1 MAKKKNVQIIY
12 QDDQLLV
19 INKPSGTSVTK
30 DRSGKKQL
38 LDLLSDQLPT
48 ETISALRLIHRLDKP
63 TSGIMMLAKTKE
75 AQSKYSHCFEKNLI
89 EKTYLVL
96 VTGFVPPK
104 GFGQINARI
113 IPDRNKP
120 GRMTLTRK
128 KGKDAKTIWRL
139 LADYQSAALLAAQLV
154 TGRTHQIRIHIPS
167 IGLPL
172 LIDPLYGSSKPVMLS
187 DFKPRYRIAKH
198 KEEEK
203 PLIDRLTLHAYQLK
217 FKEPQPDCPDHFIA
231 PLDKNFKAAIKMITK
246 HNPKGMDAF
255 KNPEDFNKI
264 INAELLD

>member
-1 MAKKKNVQIIY
+1 MAKKKKVQIIY

-38 LDLLSDQLPT
+38 LDLLSDQMPD
-48 ETISALRLIHRLDKP
+48 ETIKALRLIHRLDKP
-63 TSGIMMLAKTKE
+63 TSGVMMLAKTKD
-75 AQSKYSHCFEKNLI
+75 AQSKYSHYFEKKLI

-120 GRMTLTRK
+120 GSMTLTRK
-128 KGKDAKTIWRL
+128 KGKDAKTNWRL
-139 LADYQSAALLAAQLV
+139 LADYNNAALLAAQPV
-154 TGRTHQIRIHIPS
+154 TGRTHQLRIHIPS

-187 DFKPRYRIAKH
+187 DYKPNYRIAKNKT
-198 KEEEK
+198 KET
-203 PLIDRLTLHAYQLK
+203 PLIERLTLHAYQIK
-217 FKEPQPDCPDHFIA
+217 FKEHQPNCPDHFIA
-231 PLDKNFKAAIKMITK
+231 PLDKNFKAAIKMITI
-246 HNPKGMDAF
+246 HNPKGIEAF
-255 KNPEDFNKI
+255 KNPEDFEKI
-264 INAELLD
+264 INSELLD